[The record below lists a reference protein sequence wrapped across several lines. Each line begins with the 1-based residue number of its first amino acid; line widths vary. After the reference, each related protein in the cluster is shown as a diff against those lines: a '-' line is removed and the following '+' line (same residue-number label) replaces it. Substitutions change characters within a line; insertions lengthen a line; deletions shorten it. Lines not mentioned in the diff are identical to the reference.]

1 MNEKSLNFEKKGQM
15 LKIQRSSNG
24 EVIFRLAGQLNEEHV
39 AEMKTLLRS
48 EAATPEIV
56 LDLQDLILVDRD
68 AVRFLER
75 CEAANIK
82 LKNCPAYIREWIRRE
97 RGAR

>member
-1 MNEKSLNFEKKGQM
+1 M
-15 LKIQRSSNG
+15 LKIQRSPNG
-24 EVIFRLAGQLNEEHV
+24 ELIFRLAGQLNEEHV
-39 AEMKTLLRS
+39 AEMETLLMS
-48 EAATPEIV
+48 EAATREIV
-56 LDLQDLILVDRD
+56 LDLQDLTLVDRD

-75 CEAANIK
+75 FEAASIK